1 MRWRGTFC
9 YMLSILGMLLAQ
21 PASSAI
27 YRWVDR
33 QGQVHYGDQPDR
45 SQAVQIEVVDPQ
57 SFTLPAIQ
65 NQQAQGTDADKKTK
79 QEKPP
84 PVLSI
89 LSPKPGAELTTGT
102 ISVRFSVK
110 PPLAPG
116 EGTITA
122 FLDGAEVAKPRGT
135 AFSVEVLQEGAHE
148 LQLRVLDPQGKQ
160 IAQTAVLI
168 NAKSP
173 WSKAGSSNFELLKK
187 MPPPAQPQATP
198 RLTLPAH
205 SP

>member
-1 MRWRGTFC
+1 MRWRGAFC
-9 YMLSILGMLLAQ
+9 SMISILGILLAQ

-45 SQAVQIEVVDPQ
+45 SQAVQVEVVDPQ
-57 SFTLPAIQ
+57 SFILPAIQ
-65 NQQAQGTDADKKTK
+65 DQQAQEVDADKATK

-89 LSPKPGAELTTGT
+89 ISPKPGAELTTGT
-102 ISVRFSVK
+102 VSVRFSIK
-110 PPLAPG
+110 PALAPG

-122 FLDGAEVAKPRGT
+122 FLDGAEVARPRGT
-135 AFSVEVLQEGAHE
+135 TFAVEILQEGAHE

-168 NAKSP
+168 NTKSP
-173 WSKAGSSNFELLKK
+173 WGKAGSSNFELLKK
-187 MPPPAQPQATP
+187 MPPAPRPQVTP
-198 RLTLPAH
+198 RLSFPARA
-205 SP
+205 S

>member
-9 YMLSILGMLLAQ
+9 YMIFILGMLLAL

-57 SFTLPAIQ
+57 SFILPAIQ
-65 NQQAQGTDADKKTK
+65 DQQSQADTGEDTKKDKT
-79 QEKPP
+79 P

-89 LSPKPGAELTTGT
+89 ISPKPGAELTTGPV
-102 ISVRFSVK
+102 SVRFSIK
-110 PPLAPG
+110 PALAPG

-122 FLDGAEVAKPRGT
+122 FLDGAEVARPRGT
-135 AFSVEVLQEGAHE
+135 AFTVEVLQEGAHE

-173 WSKAGSSNFELLKK
+173 WGKAGSSNFELLKK
-187 MPPPAQPQATP
+187 MPPPPQPQATP

-205 SP
+205 SS